1 VIGASLPSPCRRARA
16 QAIRK
21 PERQSMSEDL
31 PNLKDLDLKAF
42 IVDLDG
48 VVTHTAEEHAI
59 AWKQLFDDF
68 LRKFAER
75 EGKPFVEFD
84 AESDYN
90 QYVDGMPRYDGVKT
104 FLDSRGVEIP
114 YGSPEDPPERE
125 TVCGLGNRK
134 NLLFQEV
141 VRTQGVEVFDST
153 IDLLKAMREAGLK
166 TAVVS
171 SSKNCHMV
179 LDSVDLLGLFDV
191 MVDGKYAAEQGLP
204 GKPAPDTYV
213 RAAELLGVP
222 PEDCAI
228 VEDSVVGV
236 QSGRAGNFKIV
247 IGVDRGV
254 GKQTLLDNGADV
266 AVGDMGEMRF
276 E

>member
-1 VIGASLPSPCRRARA
+1 
-16 QAIRK
+16 
-21 PERQSMSEDL
+21 MTHDL
-31 PNLKDLDLKAF
+31 PNLADLGLQAF

-59 AWKQLFDDF
+59 AWKQLFDTF
-68 LRKFAER
+68 LSNLAER
-75 EGKPFVEFD
+75 QGKPFVAFD
-84 AESDYN
+84 IDRDYN
-90 QYVDGMPRYDGVKT
+90 TYVDGMPRYDGVKR
-104 FLDSRGVEIP
+104 FLESRGIDLA

-141 VRTQGVEVFDST
+141 VRTQGVEVFDT
-153 IDLLKAMREAGLK
+153 TVDLLKKMRAAGIR

-171 SSKNCHMV
+171 SSKNCRMV
-179 LDSVDLLGLFDV
+179 LESVDLIPLFEV
-191 MVDGKYAAEQGLP
+191 MVDGVYAADKGLP
-204 GKPAPDTYV
+204 GKPAPDTYI
-213 RAAELLGVP
+213 RATELLGVA
-222 PEDCAI
+222 PEHSAI

-236 QSGRAGNFKIV
+236 QSGRAGKFKIV

-266 AVGDMGEMRF
+266 AVSDMGEFRF
-276 E
+276 G

>member
-1 VIGASLPSPCRRARA
+1 
-16 QAIRK
+16 
-21 PERQSMSEDL
+21 MSEEL
-31 PNLKDLDLKAF
+31 PNLKDLNLKAF

-68 LRKFAER
+68 LQKYAAR
-75 EGKPFVEFD
+75 EGKPFAEFD
-84 AESDYN
+84 VEKDY
-90 QYVDGMPRYDGVKT
+90 QTYVDGMPRYDGVKT
-104 FLDSRGVEIP
+104 FLESRGVSIP
-114 YGSPEDPPERE
+114 YGTPEDAPERE

-153 IDLLKAMREAGLK
+153 VDLLKTMRSNGIK

-171 SSKNCHMV
+171 SSKNCYMV
-179 LDSVDLLGLFDV
+179 LDSVDLLDLFDV
-191 MVDGKYAAEQGLP
+191 MVDGKYASEHALP

-213 RAAELLGVP
+213 RAAELLGVR

-236 QSGRAGNFKIV
+236 QSGKSGNFKMV

-254 GKQTLLDNGADV
+254 GKETLLENGADV
-266 AVGDMGEMRF
+266 AVGDMGEFRF
-276 E
+276 G

>member
-1 VIGASLPSPCRRARA
+1 
-16 QAIRK
+16 
-21 PERQSMSEDL
+21 MSDFSNLADL
-31 PNLKDLDLKAF
+31 NLHAF

-68 LRKFAER
+68 LRQRAER
-75 EGKPFVEFD
+75 SGTPFVEFD
-84 AESDYN
+84 VHRDYN
-90 QYVDGMPRYDGVKT
+90 TYVDGMPRYDGVKT
-104 FLDSRGVEIP
+104 FLAARGVDLP
-114 YGSPEDPPERE
+114 YGTPADPPDRD

-141 VRTQGVEVFDST
+141 VRTQGVEVYDTT
-153 IDLLKAMREAGLK
+153 IDLLKRFKAAGIK

-171 SSKNCHMV
+171 SSKNCRMV
-179 LDSVDLLGLFDV
+179 LESVDLMALFEV
-191 MVDGKYAAEQGLP
+191 MVDGTYAAEHGLP

-213 RAAELLGVP
+213 RAAEMLGVA
-222 PEDCAI
+222 PEHSAI

-236 QSGRAGNFKIV
+236 QSGKAGRFKIV

-254 GKQTLLDNGADV
+254 GRQVLLDNGADV
-266 AVGDMGEMRF
+266 AVGDMGEFRF
-276 E
+276 EPP